1 MKVNLLKVILAVILI
16 LCLFEWN
23 YGFYQLVRFL
33 GFVGFSILAYQEKEK
48 QNSWFFIWL
57 FSALLINPFLK
68 VSLGKT
74 IWNAIDVIWAVL
86 LAVNVIYP
94 QKENRVKNNLKTTE
108 KENFN
113 FKNAVFKYFFD
124 EDLFTFYNFEKF
136 DIINTKSVLSL

>member
-16 LCLFEWN
+16 LCLIEWN

-68 VSLGKT
+68 VSLGRD
-74 IWNAIDVIWAVL
+74 IWNTVDVIWAIL
-86 LAVNVIYP
+86 LLFSIY
-94 QKENRVKNNLKTTE
+94 QSDFKKNKKTIIQNKNHNGKTTSRI
-108 KENFN
+108 F
-113 FKNAVFKYFFD
+113 
-124 EDLFTFYNFEKF
+124 
-136 DIINTKSVLSL
+136 